1 MTLKIAKVGVILS
14 LTLTTVFS
22 SNLEPLRARND
33 TNKQEGYYYLPPHQ
47 LKTFEQLTPQQQK
60 KAKEL
65 GYDRDAFAKWVSQ
78 QPGATIWAEAMGYTQ
93 KETNSTNTKK

>member
-14 LTLTTVFS
+14 LTLTTAFS

-78 QPGATIWAEAMGYTQ
+78 QPNTPTWAEAMGYTQ
-93 KETNSTNTKK
+93 KETNTTK